1 MILSYMI
8 ISDKYKLA
16 FVHIPKCAGTSVRSQ
31 LSVLDDRDGAFES
44 RVEVHSELGLLD
56 YVHIPLKILQ
66 VYFPDEFKCV
76 AEYRAF
82 AVTRGIHERF
92 ASALAQYCNY
102 QTEMPFKRHSSKSIV
117 RQALAVIDVL
127 DDLTVGG
134 RCPDLLPA
142 ELIHFQPQRD
152 YIFCDDKQIVK
163 TLVPLEDL
171 DGFIRGLMT
180 EMLIKP
186 SRVEE
191 NSALAYRSSTV
202 RAISNLA
209 NRLLPDPGQYI
220 PQALRQRMGAV
231 LYRTGGSATWAGY
244 RDPRIRDFVDR
255 FYACDQ
261 AMLISPTI

>member
-1 MILSYMI
+1 MI

-31 LSVLDDRDGAFES
+31 LSVLDDRDGVFES
-44 RVEVHSELGLLD
+44 RVEVHRELGLLD

-66 VYFPDEFKCV
+66 IHFPDEFKCI

-102 QTEMPFKRHSSKSIV
+102 QTDMPFKRHSSRSIV
-117 RQALAVIDVL
+117 RQALAVIDIL
-127 DDLTVGG
+127 DNLSICG

-152 YIFCDDKQIVK
+152 YIFCDGKQIVK
-163 TLVPLEDL
+163 TLVPLKDL
-171 DGFIRGLMT
+171 DGFIRGLMN
-180 EMLIKP
+180 EMLIEP
-186 SRVEE
+186 SRVEK
-191 NSALAYRSSTV
+191 NPALAYRSSTV
-202 RAISNLA
+202 WAISNLA
-209 NRLLPDPGQYI
+209 NRLVPDPGQYI
-220 PQALRQRMGAV
+220 PPALYSRMRAV

-244 RDPRIRDFVDR
+244 REPRIRDFVDR

-261 AMLISPTI
+261 AMLRSSTI